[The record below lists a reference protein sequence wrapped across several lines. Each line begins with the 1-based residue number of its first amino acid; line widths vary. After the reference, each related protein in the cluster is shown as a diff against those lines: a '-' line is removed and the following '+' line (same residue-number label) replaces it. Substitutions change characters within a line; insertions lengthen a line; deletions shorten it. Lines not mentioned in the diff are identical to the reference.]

1 MLGAGNICL
10 RSHMREHQSTL
21 RRWTAGLAAG
31 AALAAAAPAAAH
43 VPTPEQLDA
52 ARTRVAE
59 LAARITAA
67 EQEQTALKNRLNT
80 LSAQLGRESAQLGRV
95 RAELGATTVRLEDAK
110 TRIESL
116 RDRMNDRVRTVY
128 MAGPLQ
134 MIELVLG
141 SKDLNEFTG
150 RVGYA
155 SALAR
160 QDAKLVSEL
169 RRAEAELTEQRDQQ
183 ARLESQQRAQ
193 VTTLRGQQRALQ
205 STFNRQ
211 VAVAVDLARQRRE
224 AQALVTQ
231 LEHEL
236 SSGELAALR
245 RVAGQ
250 GMTISYGEWASSF
263 LGALGAPGSR
273 NNMIVVVAW
282 EASEGTQATWNP
294 LATTK
299 DWPGATVYNS
309 HGVKNYPSKEAGI
322 EATIATLRLPNRGYE
337 PIVER
342 LKAGADPNETAA
354 AIRDSRWCAGCAGGQ
369 YVVGVIAAVTED
381 YDRYAN

>member
-1 MLGAGNICL
+1 MRRQQPTLL
-10 RSHMREHQSTL
+10 R
-21 RRWTAGLAAG
+21 WAAG
-31 AALAAAAPAAAH
+31 AAAAAAIAAGAPAAAH

-52 ARTRVAE
+52 ARQRVAE

-67 EQEQTALKNRLNT
+67 EQEQTSLKNRLNA
-80 LSAQLGRESAQLGRV
+80 LSAQVGRASADLGRI
-95 RAELGATTVRLEDAK
+95 RADLGATTAKLEEAK
-110 TRIESL
+110 VRIESL
-116 RDRMNDRVRTVY
+116 RDRMNERVRTVY

-134 MIELVLG
+134 MVELVLG

-150 RVGYA
+150 RIGYA

-160 QDAKLVSEL
+160 QDAKLVQDL
-169 RRAEAELTEQRDQQ
+169 RKAEAELTGQRDRQ
-183 ARLESQQRAQ
+183 AQLESQQRVQ
-193 VTTLRGQQRALQ
+193 VSTLRGQQRAVQ

-211 VAVAVDLARQRRE
+211 IAVAADLARQRRE
-224 AQALVTQ
+224 AQALVAQ

-236 SSGELAALR
+236 SSGELAALK

-250 GMTISYGEWASSF
+250 GMTISYGEWAASF

-322 EATIATLRLPNRGYE
+322 EATIGTLRLPNRGYE
-337 PIVER
+337 PIVQR
-342 LKAGADPNETAA
+342 LKAGADPNETAE

-369 YVVGVIAAVTED
+369 YVVGVIAAVTEN